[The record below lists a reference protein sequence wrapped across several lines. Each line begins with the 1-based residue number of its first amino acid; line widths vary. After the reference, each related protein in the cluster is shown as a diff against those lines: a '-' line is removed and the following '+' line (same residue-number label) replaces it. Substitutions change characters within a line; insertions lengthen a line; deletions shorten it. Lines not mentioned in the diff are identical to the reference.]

1 MNNANNNSNGEK
13 GKEDSNSKTLE
24 NKNSG
29 NNNINNTKP
38 LSMKSQIPNLSKLF
52 KASSSIASG
61 PSSNARMIFG
71 RKREFLSEET
81 KH

>member
-29 NNNINNTKP
+29 NNAKL
-38 LSMKSQIPNLSKLF
+38 LSVKSQIPNLSKLF